1 MPTKPIQLTDGAF
14 LMLRKVVGTLGAGTS
29 LHVSSTD
36 IVPAAELV
44 EAEYATVRDTED
56 RIELRATPA
65 GVEYMK
71 MIDALTEPEADGM
84 RDDFGEKLLKMKGS
98 VDPTL
103 KLGF

>member
-1 MPTKPIQLTDGAF
+1 MPQSITW
-14 LMLRKVVGTLGAGTS
+14 M
-29 LHVSSTD
+29 
-36 IVPAAELV
+36 
-44 EAEYATVRDTED
+44 RD
-56 RIELRATPA
+56 RNYMRPPA

-71 MIDALTEPEADGM
+71 MIDALTKPEADAM